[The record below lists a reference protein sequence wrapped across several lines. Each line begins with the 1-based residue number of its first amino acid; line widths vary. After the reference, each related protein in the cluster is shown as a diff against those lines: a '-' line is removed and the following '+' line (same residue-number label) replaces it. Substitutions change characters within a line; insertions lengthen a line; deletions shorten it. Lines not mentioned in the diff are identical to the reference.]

1 MSAQARPAILLVPG
15 WSDTS
20 RVLRPCREY
29 LIDAGWPAAHVRTLS
44 FRDRYGS
51 NIEHAMEIAD
61 AVQSLRQDV
70 GAARIAAV
78 AHSMG
83 GLALRHYLTHGG
95 ADAVHTA
102 IFAGTPHH
110 GTWVAWLAWGRGGS
124 EMRPGS
130 SFLRELNATTL
141 PSGVRAICLR
151 TPIDTRVLPGES
163 AWLENAACLTVR
175 MPTHQRLLRHRGTL
189 RLVRDLLLD
198 DDAIAA

>member
-1 MSAQARPAILLVPG
+1 MASARPAVLLVPG

-29 LIDAGWPAAHVRTLS
+29 LIEAGWPAAHVRALS

-61 AVQSLRQDV
+61 AAQALRRV
-70 GAARIAAV
+70 AGADRIAAV

-83 GLALRHYLTHGG
+83 GLALRHFLSHGG
-95 ADAVHTA
+95 ADTVHTA
-102 IFAGTPHH
+102 IFAGTPHR
-110 GTWVAWLAWGRGGS
+110 GTWLAWLAWGRGGS

-130 SFLRELNATTL
+130 GFLKQLNATVL
-141 PSGVRAICLR
+141 PPRVRAICLR
-151 TPIDTRVLPGES
+151 TPIDTRILPGES
-163 AWLENAACLTVR
+163 AWLENTACLTVR

-189 RLVRDLLLD
+189 RVIRDVLLD
-198 DDAIAA
+198 DHAIAA